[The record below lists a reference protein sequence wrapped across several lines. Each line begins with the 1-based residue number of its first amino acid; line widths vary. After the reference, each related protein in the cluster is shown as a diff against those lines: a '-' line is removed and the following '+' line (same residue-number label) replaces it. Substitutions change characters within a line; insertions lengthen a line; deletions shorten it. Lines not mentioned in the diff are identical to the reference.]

1 MRWWVWV
8 AFAVLLLAVFIA
20 WRVLKTAGS
29 MQAVQGLEEAA
40 VAYMEHGRYNEA
52 EALLRDALKA
62 AEADM
67 SEGNIAP
74 VQINLARALAGQHQL
89 DEAESY
95 ARKALEIFKRTHGP
109 TNTLV
114 AYSLKLLAE
123 INEAKGNSSE
133 AKAYLSEAADVL
145 RSEETNPELGNTG
158 MREALRKAIEHADS
172 KIGISPDRAN

>member
-1 MRWWVWV
+1 MRWWMWV
-8 AFAVLLLAVFIA
+8 VVAVLLIAVFLA
-20 WRVLKTAGS
+20 WRVFRTAGS
-29 MQAVQGLEEAA
+29 MLAVQELEEAA
-40 VAYMEHGRYNEA
+40 VAYMEQGRYNEA

-95 ARKALEIFKRTHGP
+95 AKQALAIFKRTHGP

-114 AYSLKLLAE
+114 AYSLKILAE
-123 INEAKGNSSE
+123 ISEAKGNSSE
-133 AKAYLSEAADVL
+133 AKAYLHEAADVL
-145 RSEETNPELGNTG
+145 GREETNPELGNPE
-158 MREALRKAIEHADS
+158 MREALRIAVENAES
-172 KIGISPDRAN
+172 KIELSRDKVH